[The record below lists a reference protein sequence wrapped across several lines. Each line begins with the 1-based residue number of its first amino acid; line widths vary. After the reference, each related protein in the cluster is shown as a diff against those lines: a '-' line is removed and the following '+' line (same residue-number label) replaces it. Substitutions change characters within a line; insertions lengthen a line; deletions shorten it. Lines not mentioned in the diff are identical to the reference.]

1 MDSEDLRNN
10 ELRKKAEEISR
21 NKEYPIGNSS
31 KDELIKELRTHQ
43 IELEIRNEE
52 LVESHLK
59 LEDSRRK
66 YWDLYDYAPIGY
78 LTLDANSII
87 KEINLSGAEL
97 LEKHRKQLIGI
108 PFTLFLTQK
117 SKTLFIQHIKNVLK
131 TGMDRYCDLEIVQN
145 EDKYKDIHITT
156 SLQKQDHEI
165 TFRIAIVDISKTKQA
180 EELKHTLKR
189 FSKVNRTLLAL
200 RHSSF
205 SMMHAEDEISYLNDI
220 CKIIIDDCGYSM
232 VWIGFAEENKKVRP
246 VVHSGFVANYLKT
259 LNITWDDTEHGKG
272 PTGTAVRTGE
282 LDVCEDMQTDPK
294 FKPWRE
300 EALKRGYHSSIGIP
314 IINNEKVLGAITIY
328 SEETNPFSREE
339 KELLKEL
346 SDDVAYGITTIRLKT
361 EKEKSDKK
369 LEESQKNY
377 QSLYTSMNEGVAIH
391 EIIYD
396 AEHKPVDYRLID
408 TNPIYE
414 DILGLKRSDVIGK
427 KASEI
432 YGTDKPPYLEIY
444 SQIAESGKS
453 TEFETYFEPMDIY
466 FSISV
471 ISPEKGKFYTIF
483 EDITERKI
491 AEKELRESEERY
503 RTLFDSMLEGLA
515 FCQMVYDDD
524 NKPVD
529 WIYLDVNSSFER
541 LTGLKKTAGKKVTE
555 ILPDT
560 QESNPELFEIYGRV
574 ALTGEPETFEIDFKP
589 LNVWLNISVFSPK
602 KEHFVAVFE
611 DITERKKIELDLI
624 ELKNNLE
631 LLVKKRTDEL
641 EESYASLRKSEEH
654 YQTLFNS
661 IDEGFCTIEVIF
673 DHDNNPIDYRFL
685 EINPAFEA
693 QTGLFNAQG
702 KLMGDLAPDHEVN
715 WFEIYGKIALTGKSM
730 HFIKEAKAL
739 NRWYDIHAFKVK
751 KEERE
756 VAILFNDITEYKRV
770 ETELREYQNTLE
782 EKVSK
787 RTKELAR
794 SNAELEHFAYIASHD
809 LREPLRM
816 ITSFLQLL
824 ERRYKD
830 RLDHDANEFIEY
842 AVDGAK
848 RLNDM
853 INDLLE
859 YSKVTS
865 KEPILVPVN
874 LEKVLDDALI
884 NLVIRIEEKS
894 AIIEHDPL
902 PVVRGDENLLTM
914 LLQNIIGNSIKYN
927 DKKPPKIYISSKKE
941 DNRYIIGIKD
951 NGIGIK
957 PEHLDR
963 IFTIF
968 QRLHAKD
975 EYEGTGIGLA
985 ISQKI
990 VQQHHGE
997 IWAESEYGKGTTFF
1011 FTLPIKTV

>member
-902 PVVRGDENLLTM
+902 PVVRGDENLLKM

>member
-145 EDKYKDIHITT
+145 EGKYKDIHITT

-902 PVVRGDENLLTM
+902 PVRGDENLLTM
-914 LLQNIIGNSIKYN
+914 LFQNIIGNSIKYN
-927 DKKPPKIYISSKKE
+927 DKKPPKIHISSKKE
-941 DNRYIIGIKD
+941 DNQYIIGIKD